1 MAEPKLKWEKHLYD
15 DTYFCKYGYIEKDY
29 DEKWYFRDEYRVRSG
44 FVTAEEAM
52 ANFEAS
58 LIRYAKEILE
68 DFGDEVQTIVNC
80 KR

>member
-1 MAEPKLKWEKHLYD
+1 MAETKLEWKKHLYD

-29 DEKWYFRDEYRVRSG
+29 DEKWYFRDEYRVRYG
-44 FVTAEEAM
+44 FATAEEAM
-52 ANFEAS
+52 EKFEAS
-58 LIRYAKEILE
+58 LLRYVKEILE